1 MEAMF
6 VTERD
11 DMLMFRTSTPE
22 ADRPVAPPDRQ
33 LPPPMDAPPRARAP
47 RRIPGAD
54 PEVGPTPFES
64 EVTPIDPLRLPPQE
78 RPPDDDT
85 GPETDPDE
93 IERLLAR
100 LQSALAD
107 ARAALSERE
116 ESLTQVA
123 HDLRAPLVAIG
134 LGATS
139 LIEDDETAQDAESV
153 LERRALLDVIQRS
166 AVSLSHMIDDLMDV
180 ARIARRTLT
189 LRPVFTDVGGVV
201 RDVVALYHGMAD
213 LRGVTLRS
221 ISPPAAILATCD
233 PDRITQALSNLVV
246 NALDF
251 TPRGG
256 AVDVSIRASGRHVA
270 ITVRDSGAGIPEA
283 AQREIFE
290 RFTQLV
296 LHSRKGLGL
305 GLFIARGIIEGH
317 GGALAVDSRVGHG
330 STFWFH
336 LPRKWARG

>member
-1 MEAMF
+1 M
-6 VTERD
+6 TERD

-22 ADRPVAPPDRQ
+22 RDHAVAPPGRQ
-33 LPPPMDAPPRARAP
+33 LPSPLDPTPRGRAP
-47 RRIPGAD
+47 CGAF
-54 PEVGPTPFES
+54 VGHADHEPTPFES
-64 EVTPIDPLRLPPQE
+64 EPTPVDPMRLPLVE
-78 RPPDDDT
+78 RPPDELPASDAAVP
-85 GPETDPDE
+85 GDPDE

-107 ARAALSERE
+107 ARAALSERD
-116 ESLTQVA
+116 ESLTRVA

-139 LIEDDETAQDAESV
+139 LIEDEGPVGATDGAQ
-153 LERRALLDVIQRS
+153 ERRALLDLIQRS
-166 AVSLSHMIDDLMDV
+166 AASLSHMIEDLLDV

-189 LRPVFTDVGGVV
+189 LRPVFTDVGGLV
-201 RDVVALYHGMAD
+201 RDVVGLYRGMAEQ
-213 LRGVTLRS
+213 RGITLRS
-221 ISPPAAILATCD
+221 ISPPTAILATCD
-233 PDRITQALSNLVV
+233 PDRITQALANLVV

-256 AVDVSIRASGRHVA
+256 MVELTVRASGRHVA
-270 ITVRDSGAGIPEA
+270 ISVRDSGAGIPEA
-283 AQREIFE
+283 AQRAIFE
-290 RFTQLV
+290 RFTQL
-296 LHSRKGLGL
+296 LIHTRKGLGL

-336 LPRKWARG
+336 LPRQWARG

>member
-1 MEAMF
+1 M
-6 VTERD
+6 TERD

-22 ADRPVAPPDRQ
+22 RDPAVVPVGRR
-33 LPPPMDAPPRARAP
+33 LPSPMDPTPRGRAP
-47 RRIPGAD
+47 RLPFGDRPLE
-54 PEVGPTPFES
+54 PSPFES
-64 EVTPIDPLRLPPQE
+64 ELTPVDPMRLPPEE
-78 RPPDDDT
+78 RPPDAS
-85 GPETDPDE
+85 PASDPDE

-107 ARAALSERE
+107 ARAALTERD
-116 ESLTQVA
+116 ESLTRVA

-139 LIEDDETAQDAESV
+139 LIEDEGPVGATDGAQ
-153 LERRALLDVIQRS
+153 ERRALLDLIQRS
-166 AVSLSHMIDDLMDV
+166 AASLSHMIEDLLDV

-189 LRPVFTDVGGVV
+189 LRPVFTDVGGLV
-201 RDVVALYHGMAD
+201 RDVVGLYRGMAEQ
-213 LRGVTLRS
+213 RGITLRS
-221 ISPPAAILATCD
+221 ISPPTAILATCD
-233 PDRITQALSNLVV
+233 PDRITQALANLVV

-256 AVDVSIRASGRHVA
+256 VVELTVRASGRHVA
-270 ITVRDSGAGIPEA
+270 ISVRDSGAGIPEA
-283 AQREIFE
+283 AQRAIFE
-290 RFTQLV
+290 RFTQL
-296 LHSRKGLGL
+296 LIHTRKGLGL

-336 LPRKWARG
+336 LPRQLARG